1 MLRIEKVAEDPRSVT
16 FAVAGDIDREH
27 LPALKKVVEEAEKMR
42 RRVTLDLHDVTLVDR
57 ESLRF
62 LAAAREEGLRLSRC
76 PAYVRKWV
84 TQECRAEI
92 PKKRKKKEP

>member
-1 MLRIEKVAEDPRSVT
+1 MLRIEKVAENPRSVT
-16 FAVAGDIDREH
+16 FAVAGDIDCEH
-27 LPALKKVVEEAEKMR
+27 LPALKKVVEEAVKLN
-42 RRVTLDLHDVTLVDR
+42 RRVTLDLHEVTLVDR

-62 LAAAREEGLRLSRC
+62 LVAACEEGLRLSRC